1 MIPGLNPRKMQ
12 QMMKQLGIQ
21 QVDIP
26 ATEVIIRTAEKE
38 IIITS
43 PSVAKVNMMGQ
54 ETFQISGEI
63 HERPRSTVPTIS
75 TEDVETVMEQTGVDK
90 EKARKAI
97 EQHRGDLAE
106 AILELT
112 GREE

>member
-1 MIPGLNPRKMQ
+1 MMPGLNPRKMQ

-26 ATEVIIRTAEKE
+26 AIEVIIRTANKE

-63 HERPRSTVPTIS
+63 EERSLSVTPDIS
-75 TEDVETVMEQTGVDK
+75 EEDVQAVMDQAGVNETT
-90 EKARKAI
+90 ARKAI
-97 EQHRGDLAE
+97 EKHQGDLAE
-106 AILELT
+106 AIMDLT
-112 GREE
+112 ENK

>member
-1 MIPGLNPRKMQ
+1 MLPGLNPRKMQ

-26 ATEVIIRTAEKE
+26 ATEVVIKTAEKE

-54 ETFQISGEI
+54 ETFQISGDV
-63 HERPRSTVPTIS
+63 HERKRTTAPDIS
-75 TEDVETVMEQTGVDK
+75 PEDIRTVMEKAGVD
-90 EKARKAI
+90 ETTARKALA
-97 EQHRGDLAE
+97 EHQGDLAE
-106 AILELT
+106 AILGLASE
-112 GREE
+112 